1 MYTHKY
7 AEHHIFPGV
16 LLEDDLALH
25 KPAWTPYISPHDPPA
40 HAVDDDTSSYVSTGT
55 RYRPFVAV
63 DLGNDVTIGRVS
75 IMFGWGK

>member
-1 MYTHKY
+1 MYWTLSSSV
-7 AEHHIFPGV
+7 V

-25 KPAWTPYISPHDPPA
+25 KPAWASYISPGDRPE
-40 HAVDDDTSSYVSTGT
+40 HAVDDDTSSFAYTGQ
-55 RYRPFVAV
+55 RDRPFVAV